1 MMQALSLC
9 ELAEGKTSNNYEILL
24 SNTID
29 LYQMFGQYDEAI
41 TLGQDFLEACNQANR
56 SDSIPAFIMV
66 KISQANIAK
75 GDINNALNS
84 NRKG

>member
-1 MMQALSLC
+1 
-9 ELAEGKTSNNYEILL
+9 
-24 SNTID
+24 
-29 LYQMFGQYDEAI
+29 MFGQYDEAI

-66 KISQANIAK
+66 KISQAQYCQGRYK
-75 GDINNALNS
+75 QCPSS